1 MRWRISK
8 DNGGHMK
15 KRYVIIPVFLMM
27 LLLSGCGMT
36 SGQIMDGDGMVNSYS
51 QISQEAA
58 KEMMKANDGHVIVD
72 VRRQDEYDEG
82 HIPGAICIPNE
93 SIGSTQPAELPDLNQ
108 VILVYCRSG
117 RRSKEAS
124 QKLFDMG
131 YTNVYEFGGIIDWTG
146 EVVKESEQFNMDPI
160 AIPGLRIKD
169 KYYSIEFQS
178 NSSAEALFE
187 KIKKEP
193 LTLQMHDYGSFE
205 KVGDLPW
212 ELPTNDEN
220 ITTKPGDIILYQ
232 GNKLTI
238 YYDENTWN
246 FTKIGRILDVDVK
259 ELREVLGTGDVT
271 VEFSVEWTE

>member
-1 MRWRISK
+1 
-8 DNGGHMK
+8 MK
-15 KRYVIIPVFLMM
+15 KKYVAIAIVLA
-27 LLLSGCGMT
+27 LLLMGGCG
-36 SGQIMDGDGMVNSYS
+36 SNKEQIADGDGMVNSYH
-51 QISQEAA
+51 QISQDEA
-58 KEMMKANDGHVIVD
+58 KSMMESDDGHVIVD

-93 SIGSTQPAELPDLNQ
+93 SIENERPAELQDLNQ

-146 EVVKESEQFNMDPI
+146 EVVKETEEYNNMDPV
-160 AIPGLRIKD
+160 AIPGVRIGD
-169 KYYSIEFQS
+169 KYYSIEFES
-178 NSSAEALFE
+178 NSSADAFFE

-193 LTLQMHDYGSFE
+193 LTVDMHDYGGFE

-212 ELPTNDEN
+212 ELPTNDTE
-220 ITTKPGDIILYQ
+220 ITTESGDIILYQ
-232 GNKLTI
+232 GNKITI
-238 YYDENTWN
+238 YYGENTWN
-246 FTKIGRILDVDVK
+246 FTKLGRVSGVDAK
-259 ELREVLGTGDVT
+259 ELKEALGDGNVT

>member
-1 MRWRISK
+1 
-8 DNGGHMK
+8 MK

-93 SIGSTQPAELPDLNQ
+93 SIGNTQPAELPDLNQ

-178 NSSAEALFE
+178 NSSAEAFFE

-193 LTLQMHDYGSFE
+193 LTIKMQDYGSFE

-212 ELPTNDEN
+212 ELPTNDEK
-220 ITTKPGDIILYQ
+220 ITTQPGDIILYQ

-246 FTKIGRILDVDVK
+246 FTKIGRIPEVDAK

>member
-1 MRWRISK
+1 
-8 DNGGHMK
+8 MK
-15 KRYVIIPVFLMM
+15 KDKIMKMYMVIPVFLLMV
-27 LLLSGCGMT
+27 LLSGCSLT
-36 SGQIMDGDGMVNSYS
+36 RGQVMDGDGMLNSFS
-51 QISQEAA
+51 QISQEEA
-58 KEMMKANDGHVIVD
+58 KEMMKADDGHVIVD

-93 SIGSTQPAELPDLNQ
+93 SIDDTQPAGLPDLDQ

-117 RRSKEAS
+117 RRSKEAA

-131 YTNVYEFGGIIDWTG
+131 YTNIYEFGGIIDWTG
-146 EVVKESEQFNMDPI
+146 EVVKESEQFNMDPV
-160 AIPGLRIKD
+160 AIPGLRVGD
-169 KYYSIEFQS
+169 KYYSIDFEG
-178 NSSAEALFE
+178 NSSAEAFFE

-193 LTLQMHDYGSFE
+193 LTVDMHDYGSFE

-212 ELPTNDEN
+212 ELPANDEE
-220 ITTKPGDIILYQ
+220 ITTQPGDIILYQ

-246 FTKIGRILDVDVK
+246 FTKIGCIPDVDAE
-259 ELREVLGTGDVT
+259 ELREVLGDGDVT